1 MLCHTHEA
9 SIIVSLIVPPS
20 LLHPL
25 YHIHIFR
32 LMISF
37 DLSGFSLSCMDYEI
51 VRLLIDILQYNYP
64 ETMNS
69 ALIVNS
75 PFLFHACWAV
85 IRPWLDPI
93 TASKVVFINQK
104 QLAEHV
110 VLSIDAIEKETEDAS
125 SSIIS
130 IDLSS
135 AEGTQVEGVLT
146 IAATVTSGSSS
157 TVDSESG
164 HVELGHG
171 ESDHSTGLSS

>member
-1 MLCHTHEA
+1 
-9 SIIVSLIVPPS
+9 
-20 LLHPL
+20 
-25 YHIHIFR
+25 
-32 LMISF
+32 MISF

-110 VLSIDAIEKETEDAS
+110 VLSIDAIEKEEGETEDAS
-125 SSIIS
+125 ALIYH
-130 IDLSS
+130 
-135 AEGTQVEGVLT
+135 QQKVLK
-146 IAATVTSGSSS
+146 
-157 TVDSESG
+157 
-164 HVELGHG
+164 
-171 ESDHSTGLSS
+171 

>member
-1 MLCHTHEA
+1 
-9 SIIVSLIVPPS
+9 
-20 LLHPL
+20 
-25 YHIHIFR
+25 
-32 LMISF
+32 
-37 DLSGFSLSCMDYEI
+37 MDYEI

>member
-1 MLCHTHEA
+1 
-9 SIIVSLIVPPS
+9 
-20 LLHPL
+20 
-25 YHIHIFR
+25 
-32 LMISF
+32 
-37 DLSGFSLSCMDYEI
+37 MDYEI

-85 IRPWLDPI
+85 IRARLDPI

-110 VLSIDAIEKETEDAS
+110 VLSIDAAEKEEVETEDAS

-135 AEGTQVEGVLT
+135 SSSAEGKLTQEESIL
-146 IAATVTSGSSS
+146 IAAAVTSCSS

-164 HVELGHG
+164 HG
-171 ESDHSTGLSS
+171 ESGHDESGHSTGLSS

>member
-1 MLCHTHEA
+1 
-9 SIIVSLIVPPS
+9 
-20 LLHPL
+20 
-25 YHIHIFR
+25 
-32 LMISF
+32 MISF

-110 VLSIDAIEKETEDAS
+110 VLSIDAVEKEEGETEDAS

-135 AEGTQVEGVLT
+135 TEGTQVEGVLT
-146 IAATVTSGSSS
+146 TAATVTSGSSS
-157 TVDSESG
+157 TVDSES
-164 HVELGHG
+164 
-171 ESDHSTGLSS
+171 DHSTGLSS

>member
-1 MLCHTHEA
+1 
-9 SIIVSLIVPPS
+9 
-20 LLHPL
+20 
-25 YHIHIFR
+25 
-32 LMISF
+32 
-37 DLSGFSLSCMDYEI
+37 MDYEI

-110 VLSIDAIEKETEDAS
+110 VLSIDAVEKEEGETEDAS

-135 AEGTQVEGVLT
+135 TEGTQVEGVLT
-146 IAATVTSGSSS
+146 TAATVTSGSSS
-157 TVDSESG
+157 TVDSES
-164 HVELGHG
+164 
-171 ESDHSTGLSS
+171 DHSTGLSS

>member
-1 MLCHTHEA
+1 
-9 SIIVSLIVPPS
+9 
-20 LLHPL
+20 
-25 YHIHIFR
+25 
-32 LMISF
+32 
-37 DLSGFSLSCMDYEI
+37 MDYEI

-110 VLSIDAIEKETEDAS
+110 VLSIDAVEKEEGETEDAS

-135 AEGTQVEGVLT
+135 VEGTQKGGIPT
-146 IAATVTSGSSS
+146 TAAVTSGSSS
-157 TVDSESG
+157 TVDSESDHG
-164 HVELGHG
+164 ELG
-171 ESDHSTGLSS
+171 HSTGLSS